1 VSALVQREQTALAQ
15 ATEQEMLNVLQ
26 NSLYPGAAQASIQLV
41 LGYCRAAGLDPMLK
55 PVHIVPV
62 WDSKAKENRDVVMP
76 GIGLYRTQAART
88 GQYAGMSEPVFGPTR
103 TLHGQRVQ
111 KVWKDGPNGKRVPED
126 VVTDVETHYPEWCRI
141 VVKRALPNG
150 TVAEFPAVEY
160 WLENYATASRD
171 SDAPNSMWQR
181 RPFAQLAKC
190 AEAQALRKAF
200 PELGAMP
207 TADEMEGREVGERDI
222 TPPPVHATI
231 VDPEAQ
237 AKAAAEAKQRAEL
250 IARLESAAV
259 GGLESATAEF
269 SAIGKDGR
277 KLVGGPEWERIKAT
291 IKPAAEGPKP
301 QTYAQIMASIN
312 EAGDA
317 ARLSEVLGI
326 DLTHLSPQMQG
337 ELIEAGKAKLAAME
351 QEA

>member
-1 VSALVQREQTALAQ
+1 MMAVS
-15 ATEQEMLNVLQ
+15 EQEMMTVLQ
-26 NSLYPGAAQASIQLV
+26 NSLYPGAAPASIQLV

-62 WDSKAKENRDVVMP
+62 WDSAAKANRDVVMP
-76 GIGLYRTQAART
+76 GIGLYRTQASRT

-111 KVWKDGPNGKRVPED
+111 KVWKDGPNGKRVPEEI
-126 VVTDVETHYPEWCRI
+126 VTDTETSYPEWCRI
-141 VVKRALPNG
+141 VVKRKLPDG
-150 TVAEFPAVEY
+150 QIAEFPAIEY

-207 TADEMEGREVGERDI
+207 TADEMEGKEVGERDI
-222 TPPPVHATI
+222 TPPPTVQATI

-237 AKAAAEAKQRAEL
+237 ARAAAEAKLRADL
-250 IARLESAAV
+250 IARLEAAAK
-259 GGLESATAEF
+259 GGIEAATAEF

-277 KLVGGPEWERIKAT
+277 KLVGGPEWERIKAG
-291 IKPAAEGPKP
+291 IKPPPAEGPEP
-301 QTYAQIMASIN
+301 PTYAQIMAAIN
-312 EAGDA
+312 AAGDA
-317 ARLSEVLGI
+317 ARLSEVLGT
-326 DLTHLSPQMQG
+326 DMAHLTVQMQG
-337 ELIEAGKAKLAAME
+337 ELVEAGKAKAAALGA
-351 QEA
+351 QA